1 MSQMVIKR
9 TGEVV
14 DFDGDRIRVAI
25 SKAIRATAPPDSG
38 TRSRTAPW
46 ARWWRPWVGEIDTRF
61 TELYPNVENIQDI
74 VEKHLVKN
82 GLYEDLQGVHSVPRR
97 APAGA
102 RTAQGPGRP
111 PVPARQAHRA
121 RPRRA
126 RGAVRHRQADAQ
138 HSRRGA
144 RHRPQRRRGA
154 RRRDRRRRGGA
165 RDHPQHLRRHLE
177 HRNREGA
184 AARERF
190 VHRARPRLQPA
201 RRAPVPAP
209 HLQGGDRRP
218 AGPRQ
223 PRRGLPERVP
233 RRHPARRGG
242 RHVRQAVARLRLRAH
257 RRRAAAGTRRPVP
270 VHGRA
275 DAARTL
281 LHAGRWG
288 GHRDAA
294 GVLDAR
300 RHGPG
305 AARER
310 SRGAGDPFLR
320 VDFELALR
328 ALDADPVSRR
338 HQPSATQLLLPDH
351 HRRRP
356 RQHLQGA
363 RRQRAALQVVGRARQ
378 RLEQHPR
385 HRRHHPQH
393 RRGEPGRDTVPEDR
407 QRRDPGHQPQR
418 QAPRRHLRLSRNL
431 APGHRGFLESA
442 PQHRRRAAPHA
453 RHEHRQLDS
462 RSVHEAGSRRPG
474 VDAVLPGRDPD
485 LHHLYGRRFEQRY
498 RHYEE
503 LARAGKLRRHRTLP
517 AAKLWRKMLGMLFE
531 TGHPWITFKDACNI
545 RSPQTTS
552 GW

>member
-25 SKAIRATAPPDSG
+25 SKAIRATAPPDQWDSLENG
-38 TRSRTAPW
+38 TLGRGGGGRGGRDRHPLHRAVPQRREHPGHRREAPGQER
-46 ARWWRPWVGEIDTRF
+46 AVR
-61 TELYPNVENIQDI
+61 
-74 VEKHLVKN
+74 
-82 GLYEDLQGVHSVPRR
+82 DLQGVHSVPRR

-102 RTAQGPGRP
+102 RTAQGPDRP

-138 HSRRGA
+138 HPRRGA
-144 RHRPQRRRGA
+144 RHRPQRRRSA

-201 RRAPVPAP
+201 RRASVPAP

-257 RRRAAAGTRRPVP
+257 RRRAAPGTRRPVP

-310 SRGAGDPFLR
+310 SRGAGDPLLR

-338 HQPSATQLLLPDH
+338 HQPSAAQLLLPDH

-393 RRGEPGRDTVPEDR
+393 RAWR
-407 QRRDPGHQPQR
+407 
-418 QAPRRHLRLSRNL
+418 
-431 APGHRGFLESA
+431 
-442 PQHRRRAAPHA
+442 
-453 RHEHRQLDS
+453 
-462 RSVHEAGSRRPG
+462 
-474 VDAVLPGRDPD
+474 
-485 LHHLYGRRFEQRY
+485 
-498 RHYEE
+498 
-503 LARAGKLRRHRTLP
+503 ARA
-517 AAKLWRKMLGMLFE
+517 W
-531 TGHPWITFKDACNI
+531 C
-545 RSPQTTS
+545 RS
-552 GW
+552 